1 LQIAWDDELHRN
13 LRKGA
18 VEKANL
24 FSWQQCALNT
34 YSAYQ
39 KALGINANSALISPA
54 FKEAC

>member
-1 LQIAWDDELHRN
+1 

-18 VEKANL
+18 VEKASL